1 MSINLIAYTADR
13 ENDVI
18 DKISN
23 IISDKRTVILEN
35 HDDMARSLHEMHID
49 TTTAVNCETIQY
61 AREVLQACINHKDEI
76 DCIVVL
82 LSTFLNDS
90 QSNMSIEVYR
100 LYKIASENAENVVIA
115 THAYY
120 DVNNKIYTAHG
131 LKSLLSDGP
140 DVDFYR

>member
-23 IISDKRTVILEN
+23 IISDKRTVILSN

-61 AREVLQACINHKDEI
+61 AREVLQAFIDHIINHKNEI

-82 LSTFLNDS
+82 VST
-90 QSNMSIEVYR
+90 
-100 LYKIASENAENVVIA
+100 
-115 THAYY
+115 
-120 DVNNKIYTAHG
+120 
-131 LKSLLSDGP
+131 
-140 DVDFYR
+140 